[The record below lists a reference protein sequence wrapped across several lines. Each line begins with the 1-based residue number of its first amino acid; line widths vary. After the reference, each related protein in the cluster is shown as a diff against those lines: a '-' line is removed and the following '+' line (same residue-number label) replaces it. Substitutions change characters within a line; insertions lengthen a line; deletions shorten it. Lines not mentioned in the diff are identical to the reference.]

1 MFRSMVYAENEE
13 KFNEKFEDF
22 ENDEVIYSYQ
32 NFKHHIETLYMGRV
46 EKWSR
51 FKKVSLPTHGNDTT
65 NYVVSSFKIL
75 KDKTFQHHKSYN
87 LVDTLT
93 VLIISLSCSYKVRLD
108 LDPAYLQVQVHYLLT
123 SCIYALKQKSLQVG
137 SKKNTL
143 NLHLQVVFD
152 NPNSTFRLLCVT
164 IVRPGPRAPP
174 CHTPRTPAAP
184 CPPGCL

>member
-1 MFRSMVYAENEE
+1 MSVCLSVCKIVNNHY
-13 KFNEKFEDF
+13 
-22 ENDEVIYSYQ
+22 
-32 NFKHHIETLYMGRV
+32 V
-46 EKWSR
+46 E
-51 FKKVSLPTHGNDTT
+51 
-65 NYVVSSFKIL
+65 SSFRIL
-75 KDKTFQHHKSYN
+75 KDKTFQCHKSYN

-93 VLIISLSCSYKVRLD
+93 LTNIHLISLSCSYKARLD

-174 CHTPRTPAAP
+174 CHTPRAPPCHTPRTPAAP
-184 CPPGCL
+184 YPSGCL